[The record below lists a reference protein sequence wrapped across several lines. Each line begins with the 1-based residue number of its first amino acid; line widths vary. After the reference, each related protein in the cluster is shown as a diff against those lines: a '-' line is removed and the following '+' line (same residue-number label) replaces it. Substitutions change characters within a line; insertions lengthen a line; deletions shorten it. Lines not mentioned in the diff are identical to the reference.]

1 MANCEEIKDK
11 ESQAYK
17 DCLAKEASDTAKAAG
32 VEDLGAKPEI
42 LSSVSVEGNV
52 NKNSLSRDAFA
63 IKLGTILVD
72 EVTTRNTE
80 NSWNQVAANMFDI
93 KDSENVS
100 IDEKYSKYKK
110 GALGQMA
117 NEAPDLYEEFQAIRL
132 NVKNSGKYDNVGG
145 IDEKNKKI
153 RKDARKQFNE
163 ILDLKTETELRNNVG
178 DKVYEI
184 YKAANFDPLKVTE
197 ASLLDPETFD
207 EEEIKAN
214 EILINK
220 GLNKFKQRRAESI
233 VGKFRKDN
241 NISGLGLNKNKEL
254 NYQEII
260 RGVEAWFYEGDDSSS
275 VFYPNQKILVEN
287 IEKAKENARAGG
299 GFSSEPGYEAD
310 EIRKMRNATPKQLKA
325 AGYQVY
331 QTPESISND
340 LGTALKVYDNA
351 RLQVEKDANNLNKRS
366 GALNKKID
374 EAVLERK
381 NYLDFYSDEN
391 KSLIEGLGLE
401 YDSNI
406 ANEQLNVFNE
416 KINGLIDDFNGRGF
430 NEEVIAIN
438 LRNDQL
444 NKTAKI
450 LKEKALKF
458 DDFAAIMGAAQLNHN
473 LIDKTFANIERDY
486 ILAPYTL
493 LTQGTA
499 LGYELFQDKETA
511 DLIRTAGMDY
521 YKLMQDRQ
529 GEFVKPPTIDEVKN
543 DDDFFFSAGTMFKS
557 WTADAAL
564 TISAV
569 LGPGKVAKLIS
580 SGAIKNLTK
589 FKLKGRT
596 AKLVASDITKANAL
610 TAQRTTMGLFFTSSA
625 GGQLGS
631 SEFTRSIAD
640 KQILKIEELLKDK
653 SLPFTER
660 QNLLGQ
666 LDEFTDSKN
675 NSRAFRIF
683 NSIGYGFVEMYAEK
697 LGTLRYMNDFNAAR
711 TVAERAGKLSLW
723 QKGLYGARSTLKGV
737 GTELV
742 EESVTNISHVALDNF
757 GRKNKISVFTGL
769 DKDFAANI
777 AYTSLLLQGP
787 SKVTNIWNTLKQ
799 EITTSKDRKETE
811 KIFGKLYDIQT
822 DLDLELKKPGSF
834 TKQELKDKKNE
845 RKNLFQMGSINE
857 FLSMQK
863 WTKMSQLERDNLID
877 LGGKL
882 KTKEAAYVEF
892 INDPAFGLEGFQQQV
907 EQFEK
912 EINDL
917 REQQGE
923 LLQSKA
929 FKEYQKWQTLDIEAG
944 NANVDVEGLG
954 SGTGIKVSAVVAAGR
969 IKVFEA
975 ANDILKHQFSGTTTS
990 IEADNTGENLQNF
1003 ITEYNERNK
1012 DKVDKEG
1019 NKIEPLTVEE
1029 IENSYAGVLPD
1040 GNVYINKGNIFRGLQ
1055 NGTTSDALIAA
1066 IAPLHELIHLQIAK
1080 KNIFGKSPALNKKAE
1095 IASLGLIDII
1105 DDKVN
1110 KEQLTQE
1117 QAKEIKDRIDSYKKD
1132 GELNYEEILT
1142 IFGESIVLGNIK
1154 QSDFAGLA
1162 GMKEFLNGMFSMMN
1176 PGGASE
1182 ILNPFN
1188 SGNDMY
1194 NFLSNFVEKQA
1205 DVSTRVSTADT
1216 EKEQKGPIKPS
1227 LVPGDLKSKF
1237 DDIVQ
1242 NEDGTRKFEN
1252 KEDFDASIEKDNI
1265 QVLIE
1270 TTNTL
1275 DASIRNLPGVSQAY
1289 LDLNPEFVEDVKRRI
1304 SDKAMSEFN
1313 PGKNESFFG
1322 WMTGKNVSGKSII
1335 ELAAGDIQI
1344 RNKKEIDT
1352 SSIDASTRQVA
1363 DQKTNTTTKP
1373 EVTPIID
1380 VMKFAKKA
1388 NPAINVET
1396 VSKDFQDEIQSLAK
1410 QKNIDITKDNLTN
1423 KELMAVTP
1431 YGVLADIV
1439 GIDVKKLQNPNQ
1451 NLDKPDS
1458 LKAQKLLL
1466 AARPF
1471 IKNVVLG
1478 QSSKKTQKVDILRD
1492 GKTVEDSKTKK
1503 PKQTTVGGETLNLGR
1518 NIQKIFFNPPKRV
1531 GNNYVRTPK
1540 KFDNKVYDQSIGT
1553 KDGKVDP
1560 NYVPRASESQVIKA
1574 LLKSVA
1580 EQMANR
1586 SLSAVLDIKEAK
1598 GEITTPVAA
1607 AARVNLKR
1615 GTSDLVFSNMP
1626 SKLLNT
1632 QLQTFSEALRTVD
1645 LNKILRKA
1653 GVTLEKQEYPSSDQS
1668 IATRANSGK
1677 YFDIVKDK
1685 KGKTINGEFYAFGEY
1700 FIDDKAT
1707 NEELMSMYISED
1719 TIFVKDDKF
1728 LDLSGKWMKKIAPF
1742 LNPSILEASLLAG
1755 GPRSMFGT
1763 LDDVYKAL
1771 GVETKAEAIKL
1782 FNDKAPISP
1791 VNFDYSRGKFAKMSR
1806 KEFREYTKTDEFKDN
1821 EALKMPFLKDFANV
1835 MAKTMKNDPGA
1846 RAMWAG
1852 FLGATSNMSKG
1863 VIRRMAPIKFWSLI
1877 DQKKGNL
1884 FVEEHSMPANNIAKL
1899 MFYIAD
1905 NNSVKENFS
1914 FIEDNYFQGQLRKL
1928 DDNKLKASWFNYI
1941 AKMPKEFFTMKNLT
1955 TWIRYNNEDVASVD
1969 GGIDFSSYEMIGTG
1983 NTIAEQLAIQAMDI
1997 VTTHIE
2003 VQNVL
2008 DKGRKSKIKASKP
2021 TNPKILN
2028 TQFNKIIEQT
2038 LGVDAKKIFSDI
2050 VAKRRGAKKGKFRPF
2065 VPPSM
2070 EDFQGL
2076 MYDLYT
2082 RGTLGEQ
2089 QMAWVK
2095 KNLIDPYQKGVA
2107 SIDVYR
2113 QTLKQD
2119 YKALL
2124 KKFPNVK
2131 KNLGK
2136 IIPGTDFTQDQAIRV
2151 SLWTKAGYEI
2161 PGISKRDAKKLN
2173 DFVDKNPELGLFGEG
2188 ALLVSKQKN
2197 WAKPDPYWD
2206 VQSILSDLNNFT
2218 NNVGRQQYLE
2228 EFNANADAIFS
2239 KENLN
2244 KLEASLGSNW
2254 RSAMEDS
2261 LYRMRTGTN
2270 RPSGAD
2276 KLTNA
2281 FLNWTN
2287 NSIGAIMFFNRKSA
2301 LLQTIS
2307 SVNFLNWSDN
2317 NPVKAAMAF
2326 ANFPQFVK
2334 DFAFLWNSPKL
2345 KQRRSGL
2352 RSDVNEAE
2360 IANAVRGATNK
2371 AQAMLSYLL
2380 KLGFTPTQLADSFA
2394 IASGGATFYRNRLN
2408 TYKKDGL
2415 TEEEASKKAF
2425 EDFSET
2431 SEVSQQSAD
2440 PMFISQQQAGILGRL
2455 ILAFQNTPA
2464 QVTRLF
2470 KKASRDFINVRG
2482 DQKTNM
2488 SKMVYYGAI
2497 QGLIFAALQNAI
2509 FIGMDEDDEDEDV
2522 QRRKDLKQSRILNSM
2537 TDTLLRGSG
2546 VYGAIV
2552 ATLKNTI
2559 NTYYRE
2565 KNKSAFGKENANV
2578 ILEALNLSP
2587 PIGSKLRKI
2596 SNALK
2601 TEDFQSDQIEK
2612 MGWDVTYK
2620 GRVVLSPKYNV
2631 IASTTEALT
2640 NIPLERAMNEFLALS
2655 EMMDQRNSTLQRIAL
2670 ALGYR
2675 AWDVGAKIEEFDE
2688 IKIEAKKDRATAAK
2702 ERAKLKREEA
2712 ARIKEAKKYEGKT
2725 PEQIVYIKRY
2735 EVIMKQ
2741 RKPEQVKTLSELGL
2755 TDKQIKALKYEKD
2768 RAKKILELQ
2777 DKK

>member
-1 MANCEEIKDK
+1 M
-11 ESQAYK
+11 
-17 DCLAKEASDTAKAAG
+17 
-32 VEDLGAKPEI
+32 
-42 LSSVSVEGNV
+42 
-52 NKNSLSRDAFA
+52 
-63 IKLGTILVD
+63 
-72 EVTTRNTE
+72 
-80 NSWNQVAANMFDI
+80 
-93 KDSENVS
+93 
-100 IDEKYSKYKK
+100 
-110 GALGQMA
+110 
-117 NEAPDLYEEFQAIRL
+117 
-132 NVKNSGKYDNVGG
+132 
-145 IDEKNKKI
+145 
-153 RKDARKQFNE
+153 
-163 ILDLKTETELRNNVG
+163 
-178 DKVYEI
+178 
-184 YKAANFDPLKVTE
+184 
-197 ASLLDPETFD
+197 
-207 EEEIKAN
+207 
-214 EILINK
+214 
-220 GLNKFKQRRAESI
+220 
-233 VGKFRKDN
+233 
-241 NISGLGLNKNKEL
+241 
-254 NYQEII
+254 
-260 RGVEAWFYEGDDSSS
+260 
-275 VFYPNQKILVEN
+275 
-287 IEKAKENARAGG
+287 
-299 GFSSEPGYEAD
+299 
-310 EIRKMRNATPKQLKA
+310 
-325 AGYQVY
+325 
-331 QTPESISND
+331 
-340 LGTALKVYDNA
+340 
-351 RLQVEKDANNLNKRS
+351 
-366 GALNKKID
+366 
-374 EAVLERK
+374 
-381 NYLDFYSDEN
+381 
-391 KSLIEGLGLE
+391 LIE
-401 YDSNI
+401 
-406 ANEQLNVFNE
+406 
-416 KINGLIDDFNGRGF
+416 
-430 NEEVIAIN
+430 
-438 LRNDQL
+438 
-444 NKTAKI
+444 
-450 LKEKALKF
+450 
-458 DDFAAIMGAAQLNHN
+458 
-473 LIDKTFANIERDY
+473 
-486 ILAPYTL
+486 
-493 LTQGTA
+493 LT
-499 LGYELFQDKETA
+499 
-511 DLIRTAGMDY
+511 
-521 YKLMQDRQ
+521 
-529 GEFVKPPTIDEVKN
+529 P
-543 DDDFFFSAGTMFKS
+543 
-557 WTADAAL
+557 
-564 TISAV
+564 
-569 LGPGKVAKLIS
+569 
-580 SGAIKNLTK
+580 
-589 FKLKGRT
+589 
-596 AKLVASDITKANAL
+596 
-610 TAQRTTMGLFFTSSA
+610 
-625 GGQLGS
+625 
-631 SEFTRSIAD
+631 
-640 KQILKIEELLKDK
+640 
-653 SLPFTER
+653 
-660 QNLLGQ
+660 
-666 LDEFTDSKN
+666 
-675 NSRAFRIF
+675 
-683 NSIGYGFVEMYAEK
+683 
-697 LGTLRYMNDFNAAR
+697 
-711 TVAERAGKLSLW
+711 
-723 QKGLYGARSTLKGV
+723 
-737 GTELV
+737 
-742 EESVTNISHVALDNF
+742 
-757 GRKNKISVFTGL
+757 
-769 DKDFAANI
+769 
-777 AYTSLLLQGP
+777 
-787 SKVTNIWNTLKQ
+787 
-799 EITTSKDRKETE
+799 
-811 KIFGKLYDIQT
+811 
-822 DLDLELKKPGSF
+822 
-834 TKQELKDKKNE
+834 
-845 RKNLFQMGSINE
+845 
-857 FLSMQK
+857 
-863 WTKMSQLERDNLID
+863 
-877 LGGKL
+877 
-882 KTKEAAYVEF
+882 
-892 INDPAFGLEGFQQQV
+892 
-907 EQFEK
+907 
-912 EINDL
+912 
-917 REQQGE
+917 
-923 LLQSKA
+923 
-929 FKEYQKWQTLDIEAG
+929 
-944 NANVDVEGLG
+944 
-954 SGTGIKVSAVVAAGR
+954 
-969 IKVFEA
+969 
-975 ANDILKHQFSGTTTS
+975 
-990 IEADNTGENLQNF
+990 
-1003 ITEYNERNK
+1003 
-1012 DKVDKEG
+1012 
-1019 NKIEPLTVEE
+1019 
-1029 IENSYAGVLPD
+1029 
-1040 GNVYINKGNIFRGLQ
+1040 
-1055 NGTTSDALIAA
+1055 
-1066 IAPLHELIHLQIAK
+1066 
-1080 KNIFGKSPALNKKAE
+1080 
-1095 IASLGLIDII
+1095 
-1105 DDKVN
+1105 
-1110 KEQLTQE
+1110 
-1117 QAKEIKDRIDSYKKD
+1117 
-1132 GELNYEEILT
+1132 
-1142 IFGESIVLGNIK
+1142 
-1154 QSDFAGLA
+1154 
-1162 GMKEFLNGMFSMMN
+1162 
-1176 PGGASE
+1176 
-1182 ILNPFN
+1182 
-1188 SGNDMY
+1188 
-1194 NFLSNFVEKQA
+1194 
-1205 DVSTRVSTADT
+1205 
-1216 EKEQKGPIKPS
+1216 
-1227 LVPGDLKSKF
+1227 
-1237 DDIVQ
+1237 
-1242 NEDGTRKFEN
+1242 
-1252 KEDFDASIEKDNI
+1252 
-1265 QVLIE
+1265 
-1270 TTNTL
+1270 TL

-1289 LDLNPEFVEDVKRRI
+1289 LDMQGNETYVEDVKKRI

-1313 PGKNESFFG
+1313 PALNESFFG
-1322 WMTGKNVSGKSII
+1322 WLTGKNVSGKSII

-1344 RNKKEIDT
+1344 KNKKNVST
-1352 SSIDASTRQVA
+1352 TSIDSSTRQIA
-1363 DQKTNTTTKP
+1363 DPGSNNNTDSTTDIA
-1373 EVTPIID
+1373 PIID
-1380 VMKFAKKA
+1380 VMNFAKKV
-1388 NPAINVET
+1388 NPDITQKEIDAL
-1396 VSKDFQDEIQSLAK
+1396 SLDFQNQIQSLAK

-1431 YGVLADIV
+1431 YGILADLV
-1439 GIDVKKLQNPNQ
+1439 GIDIKKLQNPNQ
-1451 NLDKPDS
+1451 NLDKPAS
-1458 LKAQKLLL
+1458 LKAQQLLL

-1492 GKTVEDSKTKK
+1492 GKQVIDSKTKK

-1540 KFDNKVYDQSIGT
+1540 KFDNKVFDQAIGT
-1553 KDGKVDP
+1553 KNGLVDKE

-1632 QLQTFSEALRTVD
+1632 QLQTFSEALRTVN
-1645 LNKILRKA
+1645 LNKIYRDA
-1653 GVTLEKQEYPSSDQS
+1653 GLKLEKRKYFTSDQG
-1668 IATRANSGK
+1668 IVKRASSGK
-1677 YFDIVKDK
+1677 YFGIVKDK

-1719 TIFVKDDKF
+1719 TIFVKDEKF
-1728 LDLSGKWMKKIAPF
+1728 DEISGKWMKKIAPF

-1771 GVETKAEAIKL
+1771 GIDILNDDGTLKSDKQKKDEASKF
-1782 FNDKAPISP
+1782 FNDKAPVAP

-2326 ANFPQFVK
+2326 ANFPQFIK

-2345 KQRRSGL
+2345 KQRRAGL

-2371 AQAMLSYLL
+2371 AQAMISYLL
-2380 KLGFTPTQLADSFA
+2380 KIGFTPTQLADSFA

-2565 KNKSAFGKENANV
+2565 KDKSAFGKENANV

-2688 IKIEAKKDRATAAK
+2688 IKIEAKQDRATAAK